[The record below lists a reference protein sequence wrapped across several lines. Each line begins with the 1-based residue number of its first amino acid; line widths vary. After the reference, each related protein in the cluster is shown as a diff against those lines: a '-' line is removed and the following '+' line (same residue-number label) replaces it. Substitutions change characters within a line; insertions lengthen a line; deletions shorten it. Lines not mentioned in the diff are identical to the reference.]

1 MSIKKN
7 LQFRILYKKRK
18 RKINFPNSCKYQIV
32 ANISVTIIL
41 NLPKSTIPFRSLER
55 VFHLVQHGCDSNTNQ
70 MTKSIRPCSIVSSN
84 RKKKKGGKKNPIFS
98 IAFIRHGVDYGRV
111 ARRWKLQLILVHV
124 ASLTTVMHNE
134 TDGEWNMKRHELFQI
149 AKHRQIYVVVPLEGE
164 TT

>member
-84 RKKKKGGKKNPIFS
+84 RKKKKGKKKGGKK
-98 IAFIRHGVDYGRV
+98 IRYSQSLSFVTVLITGVSRGV
-111 ARRWKLQLILVHV
+111 G
-124 ASLTTVMHNE
+124 NC
-134 TDGEWNMKRHELFQI
+134 N
-149 AKHRQIYVVVPLEGE
+149 
-164 TT
+164 

>member
-84 RKKKKGGKKNPIFS
+84 RKKKKREKKKGEKKSDILNRFHSSRCWLRACREALEIAINPGTRGLS
-98 IAFIRHGVDYGRV
+98 NHCDA
-111 ARRWKLQLILVHV
+111 
-124 ASLTTVMHNE
+124 
-134 TDGEWNMKRHELFQI
+134 
-149 AKHRQIYVVVPLEGE
+149 
-164 TT
+164 

>member
-55 VFHLVQHGCDSNTNQ
+55 VFHLNMDAIQ
-70 MTKSIRPCSIVSSN
+70 IRIKWQSRSGRARSFQVTE
-84 RKKKKGGKKNPIFS
+84 KKKKKGKKNPIFS